1 MLVTQQE
8 IEMIVNLWLGPR
20 DRSGWVF
27 IIHSHSYG
35 NWSSCR
41 GSVVANP
48 TSIHKDKSLN
58 PGLDQWVKDLMA
70 GIWRCCDCGIG
81 WQLQL
86 WFNPTCHKCGP
97 EKKKKKNWE
106 HKSTSG
112 LFKWEGQKEWPE
124 LGGRR
129 KGDTCLT
136 EWDLGGDTCNLQYNT
151 SSQRVWCKQQHRL
164 PSGDRARHH
173 STESFEENLWTLSQ
187 SNVFKCVK

>member
-20 DRSGWVF
+20 DGSGWVF

-35 NWSSCR
+35 NWSSRR

-48 TSIHKDKSLN
+48 TSIHKNKSLN
-58 PGLDQWVKDLMA
+58 PGHDQWVKDLMA

-97 EKKKKKNWE
+97 EKKKELRAQE
-106 HKSTSG
+106 HKWLVQMRG
-112 LFKWEGQKEWPE
+112 AERMAWIGWEKKRWHLFDWMGFGRWHLQFTVQHFITEG
-124 LGGRR
+124 
-129 KGDTCLT
+129 
-136 EWDLGGDTCNLQYNT
+136 
-151 SSQRVWCKQQHRL
+151 V
-164 PSGDRARHH
+164 
-173 STESFEENLWTLSQ
+173 
-187 SNVFKCVK
+187 V